1 METLATVILKP
12 GEADRIVAGH
22 PWIYHGEILRLTA
35 PVADGDL
42 VQIKDHRQRL
52 LGTGFFN
59 ARSKINVRV
68 LSAERIAVDQAFF
81 EERIRAALAVRLRH
95 LPGATSFRV
104 VNAESDFL
112 SGLIVDKYEAVLVVQ
127 ISALGMDQRKAMIVG
142 ALQKIF
148 SPRAILERSD
158 AASRKFEGLAEA
170 HGTLFDS
177 HPEDAAGEPA
187 PVPTSAVTVSLNG
200 LKFEA
205 DLAGGHKTGLYLD
218 QQVNYQAV
226 SHFAAGGQVLD
237 CFSFLGGF
245 GLHAAR
251 AGAAQVHLLDQ
262 SAEALSAAGRN
273 AVANG
278 LAGKCSMETVNVFDW
293 LKANTAVKPHERVIP
308 RFDLIIL
315 DPPSFT
321 RNRASVPDALRGY
334 KEIHLRA
341 LKLLKPGGTLATFCC
356 SHHVG
361 AELFLDSVL
370 SAAFDTRHILRRV
383 ASYTQSPD
391 HPVIPMIPETEYLKG
406 FAFEKVR

>member
-1 METLATVILKP
+1 METLAAVILKP
-12 GEADRIVAGH
+12 GEADRILAGH

-35 PVADGDL
+35 PVTDGDF
-42 VQIKDHRQRL
+42 VQVKDHRQRL
-52 LGTGFFN
+52 IGSGFFN
-59 ARSKINVRV
+59 SRSKINVRV
-68 LSAERIAVDQAFF
+68 LSPERVVVDAAFF
-81 EERIRAALAVRLRH
+81 EERIRAALAVRQRH
-95 LPGATSFRV
+95 LPDATSFRV

-112 SGLIVDKYEAVLVVQ
+112 SGLIVDKYEDVIVVQ
-127 ISALGMDQRKAMIVG
+127 ISALGMDLRKPLIVA

-158 AASRKFEGLAEA
+158 VASRKFEGLAEA
-170 HGTLFDS
+170 NGVL
-177 HPEDAAGEPA
+177 AGEPTDK
-187 PVPTSAVTVSLNG
+187 VIVNLNG
-200 LKFEA
+200 LKFET
-205 DLAGGHKTGLYLD
+205 DIAGGHKTGMYLD
-218 QQVNYQAV
+218 QQANYQAV
-226 SHFAAGGQVLD
+226 SEYAQGGRVLD

-251 AGAAQVHLLDQ
+251 AGAVHVQMLDQ
-262 SAEALSAAGRN
+262 SGDAIEASKRN
-273 AVANG
+273 AAANG
-278 LAGKCSMETVNVFDW
+278 IAETCAFETINVFDW
-293 LKANTAVKPHERVIP
+293 LKNNTAVKPHERVIP

-361 AELFLDSVL
+361 AELFLDSLL
-370 SAAFDTRHILRRV
+370 SAAFDTRHVLRRV
-383 ASYTQSPD
+383 ATYAQSPD